1 MAGLRNRLAHAYFDV
16 DLDVLM
22 DIVARDLPALI
33 DRLEKLLGS
42 AAPR

>member
-1 MAGLRNRLAHAYFDV
+1 MAGLRNRLAHASFDV